1 MNPERDI
8 SPTTRYSLPL
18 TPRLF
23 APCPLPLAFLLL
35 ALCLNACQPNP
46 YREGQRLYEQH
57 CANCHMANGE
67 GLGALM
73 PPLTDTAY
81 LSANRERLPC
91 ILRYGLK
98 DTIVINGKLYAE
110 AMPGAA
116 TLSDIHIVNILNY
129 IDASWG
135 SGKATYQLEEVRRA
149 LDACR

>member
-1 MNPERDI
+1 
-8 SPTTRYSLPL
+8 
-18 TPRLF
+18 
-23 APCPLPLAFLLL
+23 
-35 ALCLNACQPNP
+35 
-46 YREGQRLYEQH
+46 
-57 CANCHMANGE
+57 MANGE

-98 DTIVINGKLYAE
+98 DTIVVNGKMYAE

>member
-1 MNPERDI
+1 MRYLHFFLFI
-8 SPTTRYSLPL
+8 TRRLSPLR
-18 TPRLF
+18 
-23 APCPLPLAFLLL
+23 PLPLAPCLLLL

-46 YREGQRLYEQH
+46 YREGKRLYEQH

-73 PPLTDTAY
+73 PPLTDAAY
-81 LSANRERLPC
+81 LAANRERLPC

-98 DTIVINGKLYAE
+98 DTIVVNGKTYAE

-129 IDASWG
+129 INTTWG
-135 SGKATYQLEEVRRA
+135 DGKASYQLDEVRRV
-149 LDACR
+149 LDACRQR